1 MPWTGFKTERTNQF
15 QLALYWLHSFPEQSV
30 AASVS
35 PPTAHVVQNHNNAE
49 KKHNSSKVGD
59 GENLLASGTAGMS
72 LQQERYSLDV
82 FQKASSW
89 MLFPDAS
96 AVELLVVV

>member
-1 MPWTGFKTERTNQF
+1 MLKRNTTPAR
-15 QLALYWLHSFPEQSV
+15 LA
-30 AASVS
+30 
-35 PPTAHVVQNHNNAE
+35 TA
-49 KKHNSSKVGD
+49 KKM
-59 GENLLASGTAGMS
+59 LASGTAGMS